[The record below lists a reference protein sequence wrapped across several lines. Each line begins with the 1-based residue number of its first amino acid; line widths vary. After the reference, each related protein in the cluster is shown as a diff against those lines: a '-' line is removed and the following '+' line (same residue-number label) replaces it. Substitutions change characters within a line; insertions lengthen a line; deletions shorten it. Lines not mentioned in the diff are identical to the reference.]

1 MGRQLFPALLLSA
14 VLLGLASWGWPGSS
28 DEPGQPIREFEFAV
42 IGDLPYNAPE
52 ESKFLELIAAIDRAK
67 VVFVVHTGDFK
78 SGSSPCTDELF
89 EQRYGLFQTFKH
101 PLIFVFGDNEWT
113 DCHRTGFDPLERR
126 AKLREIFTR
135 GNISLGHDPLQLTRQ
150 SDNPL
155 YSKFR
160 ENVRWSVGGVTFV
173 GLNIPGSNNN
183 FPTTLRSGATVG
195 NLEEYT
201 ERNAANLAWMRE
213 SFALATQDGR
223 LGLMLFIQGNPF
235 PFSPNDSDLN
245 GYEEFLAALEGETL
259 KFVKPVVLAHGDSHY
274 FRVDKPLPRPDPD
287 GYRRSRIVNFT
298 RVENFGS
305 PDVHW
310 LRGIVDPRDSALFS
324 FRPEVSP

>member
-1 MGRQLFPALLLSA
+1 
-14 VLLGLASWGWPGSS
+14 
-28 DEPGQPIREFEFAV
+28 
-42 IGDLPYNAPE
+42 
-52 ESKFLELIAAIDRAK
+52 
-67 VVFVVHTGDFK
+67 
-78 SGSSPCTDELF
+78 
-89 EQRYGLFQTFKH
+89 
-101 PLIFVFGDNEWT
+101 
-113 DCHRTGFDPLERR
+113 
-126 AKLREIFTR
+126 
-135 GNISLGHDPLQLTRQ
+135 
-150 SDNPL
+150 
-155 YSKFR
+155 
-160 ENVRWSVGGVTFV
+160 VRWSVGGVTFV

-183 FPTTLRSGATVG
+183 LPTTLRSGATVG

-235 PFSPNDSDLN
+235 PFSPNDSNLN

-259 KFVKPVVLAHGDSHY
+259 KFAKPVVLAHGDSHY

-310 LRGIVDPRDSALFS
+310 LRGIVDPRDPALFS